1 MQNSNRKCRKDDSS
15 GGNGSETSGTMTSTD
30 FEKPFQRKFPC
41 LPGEENLPCLEN
53 DYSRAKAYLM
63 KQCLSSGDNL

>member
-1 MQNSNRKCRKDDSS
+1 MQKLKAKCPRDDSS
-15 GGNGSETSGTMTSTD
+15 AANESGSGETTKSSD
-30 FEKPFQRKFPC
+30 LEEPFRRKFPC
-41 LPGEENLPCLEN
+41 LPGEEGLPCLDN